1 MNLRPHHALC
11 IQKFTGHGY
20 DRAFT
25 DHMTELCETLK
36 NQPETPVRIISG
48 CDELCAFCPNRENG
62 SCSTLEKVDSM
73 DIAVRSAAGLS
84 PGGTLPWRELAGLAR
99 TNIFETDQFEKICS
113 DCQWFALCRST
124 PLN

>member
-20 DRAFT
+20 DQTFT
-25 DHMTELCETLK
+25 DHMTKLCETLK
-36 NQPETPVRIISG
+36 NQPETPVHIISG
-48 CDELCAFCPNRENG
+48 CDELCAFCPNRSNG
-62 SCSTLEKVDSM
+62 SCSTLEKVDAM
-73 DIAVRSAAGLS
+73 DAAVKSATGLS
-84 PGGTLPWRELAGLAR
+84 PGDTLPWRELAGLAR
-99 TNIFETDQFEKICS
+99 KNIFETKKFEKICS